1 MGAEQ
6 FITYAKGK
14 TAKEAFQTARDAA
27 AWVHGHG
34 GYTGTIAE
42 KHTFEMVPVPAGE
55 DPTAFVDRVM
65 TEYVDSDE
73 FAGAIQPK
81 TPGFWDDKWGPA
93 GCVKTGPDEYLFFG
107 WASS

>member
-6 FITYAKGK
+6 FTTKAKGE
-14 TAKEAFQTARDAA
+14 TAKEAFSFACDNA
-27 AWVHGHG
+27 AWEHGHG

-42 KHTFEMVPVPAGE
+42 KHEFKMVPVPAGE
-55 DPTAFVDRVM
+55 DPAAFVNRVM
-65 TEYVDSDE
+65 TEYVPSDA
-73 FAGAIQPK
+73 FDGAIQPK

-93 GCVKTGPDEYLFFG
+93 GCVQTGPDEFLFFG